1 MAGLKMTP
9 REFYKIRRSAGM
21 QRALAKL
28 AAELAD
34 DANSRAGIADGYVS
48 VSEVAPNPD
57 VTVGKDTTRAHVWA
71 KTGEAIRAERRNSPL
86 MQIAAEG
93 KRLGD

>member
-1 MAGLKMTP
+1 MAGLKLTP
-9 REFYKIRRSAGM
+9 REYYKIRRSPGV

-57 VTVGKDTTRAHVWA
+57 LTVGNDTARAHVWA
-71 KTGEAIRAERRNSPL
+71 KSGEAIRAERRDSPL
-86 MQIAAEG
+86 MQLAAEG
-93 KRLGD
+93 GRRG